1 MVKGRFDSQGQPF
14 LPVALTGLHGAVTF
28 HALVDTG
35 FDGDLCV
42 PLAMAMT
49 IGLELKDADY
59 VELADGSI
67 HRELIFRGSVRVGE
81 LAPKE
86 GQIVLTDSEQPLIGA
101 GMFEGLRLEIDYG
114 ASTVML
120 KSSRKR
126 SRRS

>member
-1 MVKGRFDSQGQPF
+1 MVKGQFDSHGQPF
-14 LPVALTGLHGAVTF
+14 LPVELTGLHGTISLQ
-28 HALVDTG
+28 ALIDTG

-67 HRELIFRGSVRVGE
+67 HRELIFRGTVRVGD

-86 GQIVLTDSEQPLIGA
+86 GQIVLTNSEQPLIGA
-101 GMFEGLRLEIDYG
+101 GMFERLRLEIDYG
-114 ASTVML
+114 AATVAL

-126 SRRS
+126 ARR

>member
-1 MVKGRFDSQGQPF
+1 MVKGRFDSHGQPF
-14 LPVALTGLHGAVTF
+14 LPIELAGLHGAITLQ
-28 HALVDTG
+28 ALVDTG

-67 HRELIFRGSVRVGE
+67 RRELIFRGIVRVGD
-81 LAPKE
+81 LLPKE
-86 GQIVLTDSEQPLIGA
+86 GEIVLTDSEQPLVGA
-101 GMFEGLRLEIDYG
+101 GLFEGFRLEIDYG
-114 ASTVML
+114 ALTVLL

-126 SRRS
+126 SRR

>member
-1 MVKGRFDSQGQPF
+1 MVKGQFDSHRQPF
-14 LPVALTGLHGAVTF
+14 LPIELAGLHGTITLQ
-28 HALVDTG
+28 ALVDTG

-67 HRELIFRGSVRVGE
+67 RRELIFRGTVRVGD
-81 LAPKE
+81 LLPKE
-86 GQIVLTDSEQPLIGA
+86 GEIVLTDSEQPLVGA
-101 GMFEGLRLEIDYG
+101 GLFEGLRLEIDYG
-114 ASTVML
+114 ALTVLL

-126 SRRS
+126 SRR